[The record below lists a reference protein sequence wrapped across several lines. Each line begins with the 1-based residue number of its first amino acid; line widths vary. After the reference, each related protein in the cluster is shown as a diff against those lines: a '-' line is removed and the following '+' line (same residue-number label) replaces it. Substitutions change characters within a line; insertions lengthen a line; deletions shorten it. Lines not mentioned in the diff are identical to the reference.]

1 MKIISR
7 KACRWET
14 IAEITDEMGRVWVFM
29 FLEDEEG
36 MEEESLMVQENG
48 EWLDDYVLV
57 VPDAVLEKLRGAL

>member
-48 EWLDDYVLV
+48 EWSDDVDE
-57 VPDAVLEKLRGAL
+57 VPEAVIEKLRGAL